1 MLSGFDGLRFSHWH
15 PEIRDDGV
23 VVLSLDRQ
31 DSSVNA
37 MSQDVLL
44 ELGDLLERIA
54 LDPPKGVVVQSL
66 KKAGFI
72 AGADLKEFQEFDRR
86 GHCQRR
92 DPSWPGDLS
101 EAGRAAL
108 PHRCGDPRPLPGRRH
123 RTGAGLPLPRG
134 VQ

>member
-44 ELGDLLERIA
+44 EPDGAIE
-54 LDPPKGVVVQSL
+54 PPMDGLRASSSQHHPPRPS
-66 KKAGFI
+66 AGF
-72 AGADLKEFQEFDRR
+72 
-86 GHCQRR
+86 
-92 DPSWPGDLS
+92 
-101 EAGRAAL
+101 
-108 PHRCGDPRPLPGRRH
+108 
-123 RTGAGLPLPRG
+123 
-134 VQ
+134 